1 MNLLDRLVSAVS
13 PEAGLRRLQ
22 ARHALEAVRGYDA
35 AQNGRRTAS
44 FRRGAPSANAE
55 IGRSLAVLRERS
67 RELVRNTYIGQR
79 TLDVL
84 TTHVIGTDLTIRFD
98 TGSDRADKSV
108 QALWNEWAAAC
119 DIEGETGF
127 NGLLS
132 LAFRSAL
139 EGGDSIIRMLDR
151 PSSSRLPVPLQL
163 HVGEGDLIDE
173 LRDRSLTASSAQ
185 RARLGVELG
194 ENDERLGYWLHDA
207 MPGEDRIGLGRLT
220 SRLTPRADVVHISR
234 RLRPGQVRGVP
245 VFAPVLMA
253 ARDYADLMDALVVK
267 ARMEACIG
275 LIVKTADTASSIG
288 GKIVQGEDGESFSQ
302 IRPGMVNRLRP
313 GEEALPFSPASNTAF
328 DPVTRAT
335 LMGISAG
342 TGVTY
347 DQLTGDPTAHNFS
360 SLRAVRLEFR
370 RNIADWQW
378 NTLVPQAINRI
389 VARFLDRAQL
399 SGRLRPRAGGY
410 GWQPVMPAF
419 EAIDPVKEMEAD
431 ILAVRAGR
439 MSPQDFVEAWGRD
452 WREVMAETTAYFE
465 AADAAGQIYE
475 TDARQRTRNGQ
486 AVTAGAPSD
495 ASPTPQ
501 DPTA

>member
-1 MNLLDRLVSAVS
+1 MRWLDNAIAAVAPRL
-13 PEAGLRRLQ
+13 GLSRAQ
-22 ARHALEAVRGYDA
+22 ARLALDLHRAYDA

-44 FRRGAPSANAE
+44 FRRGAPSVNAE
-55 IGRSLAVLRERS
+55 VGRSLAVLRERS

-98 TGSDRADKSV
+98 TGSDRTDKAV
-108 QALWNEWAAAC
+108 QALWNEWIDAC

-151 PSSSRLPVPLQL
+151 PISARLPVPLLL

-207 MPGEDRIGLGRLT
+207 MPGEDRIGLGRLS
-220 SRLTPRADVVHISR
+220 SRLTPRADVVHIAR

-253 ARDYADLMDALVVK
+253 SRDYADLMDALVVK
-267 ARMEACIG
+267 ARMEAAIG
-275 LIVKTADTASSIG
+275 LIVKTSDSAASIG
-288 GKIVQGEDGESFSQ
+288 GKIAQGDDGERLSQ
-302 IRPGMVNRLRP
+302 MRPGAVQYLRP
-313 GEEALPFSPASNTAF
+313 GEEATPFVPAGNTAF
-328 DPVTRAT
+328 EPVTRAT

-399 SGRLRPRAGGY
+399 AGRLRPRAGGY
-410 GWQPVMPAF
+410 RWQPVMPAF

-452 WREVMAETTAYFE
+452 WREVMAETKAYFE
-465 AADAAGQIYE
+465 AADRDGQIYE
-475 TDARQRTRNGQ
+475 TDARQRTRTGQ
-486 AVTAGAPSD
+486 AVTAGAP
-495 ASPTPQ
+495 AEANPQ
-501 DPTA
+501 GSTE

>member
-1 MNLLDRLVSAVS
+1 MRWLDSAIAAVS
-13 PEAGLRRLQ
+13 PQLGVRRAQ
-22 ARHALEAVRGYDA
+22 ARLALDAMRGYDA
-35 AQNGRRTAS
+35 AQNGRRTSS

-55 IGRSLAVLRERS
+55 IGRSLVALRERS

-98 TGSDRADKSV
+98 TGSDRADRSV
-108 QALWNEWAAAC
+108 QALWNEWIEAC

-132 LAFRSAL
+132 LAFRSML
-139 EGGDSIIRMLDR
+139 EGGDSIIRFINR
-151 PSSSRLPVPLQL
+151 PLSRGLAVPLQL

-173 LRDRSLTASSAQ
+173 GRDRARIAAGAT

-194 ENDERLGYWLHDA
+194 DHDERLGYWLHDA
-207 MPGEDRIGLGRLT
+207 MPGEDRLTVSQLT
-220 SRLTPRADVVHISR
+220 SRLVSRAEVIHLNR

-267 ARMEACIG
+267 ARMEAAIG
-275 LIVKTADTASSIG
+275 LVVKTNDAAASIG
-288 GKIVQGEDGESFSQ
+288 GKIVQGEDGDRLSQ
-302 IRPGMVNRLRP
+302 MRPGAVQYLRP
-313 GEEALPFSPASNTAF
+313 GEEAMPFVPAGNTAF
-328 DPVTRAT
+328 EPVTRAT

-342 TGVTY
+342 AGVTY

-370 RNIADWQW
+370 RNIGDWQW
-378 NTLVPQAINRI
+378 NTLVPQALNRI
-389 VARFLDRAQL
+389 VARWIDTAILAN
-399 SGRLRPRAGGY
+399 RLRPRAGGY

-452 WREVMAETTAYFE
+452 WREVMAETKAYFDS
-465 AADAAGQIYE
+465 ADAAGQIYE

-486 AVTAGAPSD
+486 AVTAGAPGE

-501 DPTA
+501 DTP